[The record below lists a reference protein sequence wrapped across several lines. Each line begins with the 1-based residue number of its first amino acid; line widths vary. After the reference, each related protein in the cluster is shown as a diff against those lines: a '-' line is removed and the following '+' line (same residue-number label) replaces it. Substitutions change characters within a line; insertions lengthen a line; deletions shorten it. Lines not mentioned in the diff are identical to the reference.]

1 MTADENKPLSREET
15 LIRVLDRLAKQ
26 IEYLELRQK
35 ENEKFQIELFKAVER
50 SEPRQ
55 NEANAALS
63 ELKRTFLRYHSEM
76 GGIVSAQDSI
86 DKEIIALAERQRL
99 LVERQAASVFEQEQ
113 LGRNLKNFDAHL
125 SNVDERLVWHLNN
138 LGARLGLREK
148 TASEH
153 YAFLKKLDETF
164 SARMS
169 ELGRRVTELHMDT
182 EKRVLQIQK
191 ETQRQIEDL
200 QLETMRRLLALD
212 GIEAALAEI
221 LHRTEPPEPKPPIW
235 PVRLFRRLRGFVR
248 AKKALARYKLKGATV
263 SLKEKKI
270 RRTKKRNKRIDK

>member
-1 MTADENKPLSREET
+1 MTADENKHLNREET

-63 ELKRTFLRYHSEM
+63 ELKHTFLRYHSEM
-76 GGIVSAQDSI
+76 GDIVSAQDSI
-86 DKEIIALAERQRL
+86 DREIISLAERQRA
-99 LVERQAASVFEQEQ
+99 LVERQTAAIVEQERF
-113 LGRNLKNFDAHL
+113 GHNLTNFDAHL
-125 SNVDERLVWHLNN
+125 SDVDERLVWHLTN
-138 LGARLGLREK
+138 LGARFGAQEK
-148 TASEH
+148 TVGEH
-153 YAFLKKLDETF
+153 YAFSLKLDETF
-164 SARMS
+164 SARMAD
-169 ELGRRVTELHMDT
+169 LGRRFNELHMDT
-182 EKRVLQIQK
+182 EKRVLQTHR

-235 PVRLFRRLRGFVR
+235 PVRLFRRLCGFVR

-270 RRTKKRNKRIDK
+270 RRTKKKK